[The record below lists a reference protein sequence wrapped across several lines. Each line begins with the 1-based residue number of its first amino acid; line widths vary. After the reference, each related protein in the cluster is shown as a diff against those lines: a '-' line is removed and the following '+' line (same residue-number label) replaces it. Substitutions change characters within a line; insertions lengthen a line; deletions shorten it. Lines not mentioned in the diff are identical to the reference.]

1 MTGRLDWAKILAMF
15 TLGGYTNSAVLSD
28 GTALLAL
35 TGLTLMQESWLW
47 EDYTDADD
55 IQEAIAL
62 AIDEIVNGTAG
73 NGDMIKIAEVV
84 AVADC
89 ASLTIDNFDAG
100 TFRAYELHI
109 QGLKSN
115 YAGNWADH
123 VKLTINS
130 ETTATDYNCFGRFY
144 TNSGQLQ
151 YENIG
156 TYAGIALVWAA
167 PTSVAD
173 DQAIGDVRIH
183 FPDPQGD
190 DYKRCNYQ
198 ASGFADVAS
207 RIYWSDGVGFL
218 EKTDMITEIMIELNS
233 GTSFLIDPASATDPS
248 ELRMTLYGLQ

>member
-100 TFRAYELHI
+100 TFRAYELAI
-109 QGLKSN
+109 QGLKTNS
-115 YAGNWADH
+115 AASFADH
-123 VKLTINS
+123 VKMILNG
-130 ETTATDYNCFGRFY
+130 ETTVTDYDTFGTAFWMAAH
-144 TNSGQLQ
+144 TS

-156 TYAGIALVWAA
+156 NYAGIALIWAA
-167 PTSVAD
+167 STTLVTGQS
-173 DQAIGDVRIH
+173 IGDCKVR
-183 FPDPQGD
+183 F
-190 DYKRCNYQ
+190 
-198 ASGFADVAS
+198 
-207 RIYWSDGVGFL
+207 
-218 EKTDMITEIMIELNS
+218 
-233 GTSFLIDPASATDPS
+233 
-248 ELRMTLYGLQ
+248 